1 VSDSDPHERAD
12 WHRVRNLYRQFV
24 RTVTQEKLDEL
35 LAGELAKAM
44 ARTCAAY
51 DGEEETFV
59 SHLLG
64 VACGVD
70 PQSGNAKDR
79 FRALYSDPRFG
90 IFSQYQKQ
98 GPDKRRRPPPFE
110 AAVETCRRL
119 RDINRLRNQLVLV
132 PTACVLGGS
141 TSYGRFFNTVGNRDN
156 EPSDLDL
163 LLVVESCEVLPA
175 VVDALRRFPGIHSE
189 QIETMAS
196 RAASFPELLSSR
208 GAEFRCIFSHKLG
221 LWPPSSPDPFL
232 SETGIDG
239 GYQLSVHVVTARD
252 FDYIILRD
260 RPHLDTERTI
270 FDFREYPPDRPD
282 TQRSFAGTEVEVQR
296 ESEEVE
302 GGFVAS
308 SRVCHIESAA
318 PEPGERFFPG
328 QHQNLVLPEVEVRWE
343 LSFRRIYLPLY
354 SFKVKLDERL
364 ALERVQ
370 RPFEIQNLANSHT
383 RRYAFAPYVAAR
395 VEAK

>member
-1 VSDSDPHERAD
+1 MSDSAPHERAD

-24 RTVTQEKLDEL
+24 RTVEQENLDEP

-59 SHLLG
+59 AHLLS
-64 VACGVD
+64 VACEVD
-70 PQSGNAKDR
+70 PEAAGEKEPFR
-79 FRALYSDPRFG
+79 FLYSDSRPTVLPP
-90 IFSQYQKQ
+90 YLKA

-119 RDINRLRNQLVLV
+119 RDINRLRDQLVLV

-141 TSYGRFFNTVGNRDN
+141 ASYGRFFNTVGNQNN

-163 LLVVESCEVLPA
+163 LLVVESCDALPA
-175 VVDALRRFPGIHSE
+175 VVDALRRFPAIQQE
-189 QIETMAS
+189 QIEAMAT
-196 RAASFPELLSSR
+196 RAALFGELQRSR
-208 GAEFRCIFSHKLG
+208 DGFRCIFSHKLD

-232 SETGIDG
+232 SERAIDG
-239 GYQLSVHVVTARD
+239 GYPLSLHVVSVAD

-260 RPHLDTERTI
+260 RPRLDADRTI
-270 FDFREYPPDRPD
+270 LDFRQDPPNRPD
-282 TQRSFAGTEVEVQR
+282 CQCSFAGTTVEVQR
-296 ESEEVE
+296 DAEQVE
-302 GGFVAS
+302 GGFVTT
-308 SRVCHIESAA
+308 SRVCHLGPAD
-318 PEPGERFFPG
+318 PEPGERFYPG

-343 LSFRRIYLPLY
+343 LSFSRIYLPLY

-364 ALERVQ
+364 AVERAQ
-370 RPFEIQNLANSHT
+370 RPYEIQNLANSHT

>member
-1 VSDSDPHERAD
+1 MSESDPHKRAD
-12 WHRVRNLYRQFV
+12 WQRVQNLYRQFV
-24 RTVTQEKLDEL
+24 RTVEQENLDEP

-59 SHLLG
+59 SHLLS
-64 VACGVD
+64 VACEVD
-70 PQSGNAKDR
+70 PQSGNSKDR
-79 FRALYSDPRFG
+79 FRALYSDPRPA
-90 IFSQYQKQ
+90 IFPQYRKE
-98 GPDKRRRPPPFE
+98 GPEDRRRPPPFE
-110 AAVETCRRL
+110 AATETCRRL
-119 RDINRLRNQLVLV
+119 RDINRLRDQLVLV

-141 TSYGRFFNTVGNRDN
+141 ASYGRFFNTVGNRDN

-163 LLVVESCEVLPA
+163 LLVVESYDALPA
-175 VVDALRRFPGIHSE
+175 VVDALRRFPGVHQE
-189 QIETMAS
+189 HIETMAA
-196 RAASFPELLSSR
+196 RAALFAELLHSR
-208 GAEFRCIFSHKLG
+208 DGLRCIFSHKLE

-239 GYQLSVHVVTARD
+239 AYPLSVHSVSAAD

-260 RPHLDTERTI
+260 RPQLDVEREI
-270 FDFREYPPDRPD
+270 FDFREGPPDRPD
-282 TQRSFAGTEVEVQR
+282 RQRSFAGTAVEVER

-302 GGFVAS
+302 GGFLTS
-308 SRVCHIESAA
+308 SRVCHLESAE

-343 LSFRRIYLPLY
+343 LSFSRIYLPLY

-370 RPFEIQNLANSHT
+370 RPYEIQNLANSHT